1 MKKQGREKIK
11 IIFVVIPILF
21 LAIISTKITYAQE
34 DNDVEEQVVTKQE
47 EIKKIDLEELEYTQD
62 YKIWKSLPEEE
73 REKYIEPSPFGTA
86 YEPVEVNDSNKR
98 SIFKIK
104 ASRTSSFD
112 LRDYISI
119 KVKDQKQTQSCWTF
133 PIVSEVETN
142 ISLTRGYSSPIFS
155 TRHMEYTTAKTFL
168 DGTNV
173 NGYNREVGSGGNSA
187 VGLSYYTSGLGP
199 VLEKDMPFQNSEAK
213 INLSEINKPV
223 GQKIEKY
230 VDFPSIYKEIEN
242 GVTVYKDNQGNSL
255 SDDAVNE
262 IRQQIKD
269 HIATYGAVSANTNSS
284 AVQYFNNSSPILA
297 TSYYCNNNS
306 VLQDHLVT
314 IIGWDDNYAK
324 EHFNSSCRPSKDGAW
339 LALNSYGAGF
349 NGGYYY
355 ISYEDV
361 MIERQNTGIVSVKDR
376 DYKNL
381 YQYDILAGNINFS
394 PEIGETGKHPT
405 TMYAANIF
413 TRKESQKEN
422 LKEIA
427 ITGKGGRHTIDVYVN
442 TKGELNLTDATLVAS
457 GVTLEEGYQT
467 IKLTTPIA
475 LTNNKFAVMVKYNHS
490 EKVTV
495 AVEASLTANGFGD
508 VSTKW
513 DTATANEGEGF
524 ISLNGKNENWQDIA
538 TMMPTASLCIKAF
551 TTVDDTQGPTITFEP
566 NGNGIWAC
574 EQKSKITV
582 TDGSGVGVNESTLR
596 YVWTQKATRPNEEEF
611 ENWFEN
617 QSTIKNSIESGND
630 WYIWAM
636 AKDQQ
641 GNVTYAR
648 SNAFYLDNTPPTVPT
663 IHTNVTNNEWSN
675 NVASISIAG
684 STNLSGIAK
693 YQYTLNNGQSWN
705 DVHDDFEITES
716 GIYLIKAKAIG
727 NTGIESK
734 VSEEFI
740 VKIDKDAPVIT
751 GVEEGE
757 KYKSVKPIITDI
769 SEINAVLTKDGVEK
783 VYPINSQNEG
793 EEITESGN
801 YILTVTDEMGNKTIL
816 HFIIDADQ
824 TPPVITFTPNGSTL
838 WKRGQSTQITVT
850 HTSDLKPESLKYI
863 WSQSETAPTE
873 EQITNGFHSGET
885 ITKNTDSG
893 IWYIWAIA
901 KDTLG
906 NTAINRSEGFYL
918 DNNTPT
924 APTITANAE
933 NNQTIAENATVSL
946 SGSQSPSGIR
956 KYQYSINDKVTWRDV
971 SESENFKFQK
981 DGTYVIFAR
990 AVNNVGKTGEIT
1002 GPYTIKIDTSAPK
1015 IKGVEDG
1022 GSYQEVTPIIEDDS
1036 EVEIKLIKDGEEVP
1050 YEKGDKITEDGNYTI
1065 KATDEM
1071 ENETEI
1077 TFVIDSTGPTITFEP
1092 NGNIN
1097 WATSQSTKVTI
1108 TDKNGIDESSIRYKW
1123 TQSVQVLTEETFMPD
1138 SLPFKNG
1145 EVLKKD
1151 SVSGDDWCLW
1161 VYAKDTKGNMALSK
1175 SSKFYIDNTVPTA
1188 PILTVQTKERAT
1200 INDSMEFGISGS
1212 TCLSGIAKYQYS
1224 LDGGTTWRDIDV
1236 GKNLILNEIGDYQV
1250 EARAV
1255 SNVGIIGKQS
1265 QKEEV
1270 SIRTKIPTISFM
1282 PDGNKNYQK
1291 KQSTK
1296 IEVGSKFNLKEESL
1310 KYIWSNQA
1318 EGINQTD
1325 FTKDTLVGN
1334 YQNNETIAKETDSG
1348 IWYLWAIAENEV
1360 GDVKIQR
1367 SEAFYLDN
1375 DDPII
1380 EGVEKGKVYQD
1391 EITPVIQDK
1400 TSKIKVEVMLDGK
1413 QYDYQLGEHL
1423 KENGVYQINVQDEA
1437 GNTADTTF
1445 VMQYKEKDVTGPMVS
1460 FSPNGN
1466 KEYKKEQGTKVEV
1479 VDPSGVKE
1487 ESLKYIW
1494 TDSKEKPN
1502 EKDFKENFKNG
1513 DTIINKEDTGK
1524 VYLWIYAEDKEGN
1537 KSIIR
1542 SDEFYLDNTPPKT
1555 PVDTTNVENNSNM
1568 QEQGVIKMES
1578 GEGESKTDY
1587 DENRT
1592 GGGKTW
1598 NKQDKITY
1606 NAKSSTSSKDSNIS
1620 PISLPRTGVTTVLL
1634 IGITVLVGLAIYSY
1648 VKLKKCKGDR

>member
-1 MKKQGREKIK
+1 MERYWRRIK
-11 IIFVVIPILF
+11 IVFVVMALLILTT
-21 LAIISTKITYAQE
+21 INIKITYAQ
-34 DNDVEEQVVTKQE
+34 DDGE
-47 EIKKIDLEELEYTQD
+47 EIVIDEQELVKLRNPNELEYTQD
-62 YKIWKSLPEEE
+62 YKKWLELSEEE
-73 REKYIEPSPFGTA
+73 KQKYIEPSPFGTS
-86 YEPVEVNDSNKR
+86 YEPKEQTEFNNR
-98 SIFKIK
+98 TIFDVK
-104 ASRTSSFD
+104 ASRTASFD

-617 QSTIKNSIESGND
+617 QSTVKNSTESGND
-630 WYIWAM
+630 WYIWVM

-641 GNVTYAR
+641 GNVSYAR
-648 SNAFYLDNTPPTVPT
+648 SNAFYLDNTPPTAPIITANVP
-663 IHTNVTNNEWSN
+663 NNEWTNQS
-675 NVASISIAG
+675 ATISIAG
-684 STNLSGIAK
+684 STNLSGIKK
-693 YQYTLNNGQSWN
+693 YTYSYDVSDGTLGDGEGNQC
-705 DVHDDFEITES
+705 DFNES
-716 GIYLIKAKAIG
+716 GIYRIKARAIG
-727 NTGIESK
+727 NTGIEGAE
-734 VSEEFI
+734 SEEFI

-751 GVEEGE
+751 GIREGE

-783 VYPINSQNEG
+783 VYPINDKNEG

-801 YILTVTDEMGNKTIL
+801 YILTVTDEIGNKTTI
-816 HFIIDADQ
+816 HFIVDANQ
-824 TPPVITFTPNGSTL
+824 MPPTITFTPNGSTL
-838 WKRGQSTQITVT
+838 WKKGQSAQIAVT
-850 HTSDLKPESLKYI
+850 HTSDLNQESLKYV
-863 WSQSETAPTE
+863 WSQSETPLTE
-873 EQITNGFHSGET
+873 EQITTGFHSGET
-885 ITKNTDSG
+885 VTKNTDSG

-906 NTAINRSEGFYL
+906 NTAISRSEGFYL

-924 APTITANAE
+924 APTITSNAE
-933 NNQTIAENATVSL
+933 DNQTIGEKAAVSL
-946 SGSQSPSGIR
+946 SGSESPSGIR
-956 KYQYSINDKVTWRDV
+956 KYQYSLNNKVTWRDV
-971 SESENFKFQK
+971 SENEVFNFGK
-981 DGTYVIFAR
+981 DGTYVIYAR
-990 AVNNVGKTGEIT
+990 AVNNVGTTGEIT
-1002 GPYTIKIDTSAPK
+1002 GPYTIKVDTSAPK
-1015 IKGVEDG
+1015 ITGVEEG
-1022 GSYQEVTPIIEDDS
+1022 ESYKEVTPIIEDAS
-1036 EVEIKLIKDGEEVP
+1036 EVEITLIKDGEEVP
-1050 YEKGDKITEDGNYTI
+1050 YKKGDKITEDGDYTI
-1065 KATDEM
+1065 KVKDEM
-1071 ENETEI
+1071 GNETEI
-1077 TFVIDSTGPTITFEP
+1077 NFTIDSTGPTITFTP
-1092 NGNIN
+1092 NGNTN

-1108 TDKNGIDESSIRYKW
+1108 TDKNGIDASSVRYKW

-1138 SLPFKNG
+1138 SVAFKNG
-1145 EVLKKD
+1145 DTVTKD
-1151 SVSGDDWCLW
+1151 SVSGDNWCLW
-1161 VYAKDTKGNMALSK
+1161 VYAKDTKGNIALSK
-1175 SSKFYIDNTVPTA
+1175 SSKFYIDNTIPTA
-1188 PILTVQTKERAT
+1188 PDLTINTKERST
-1200 INDSMEFGISGS
+1200 ISDNVKISISGS

-1224 LDGGTTWRDIDV
+1224 LDGGTTWKDIAV
-1236 GKNLILNEIGDYQV
+1236 GEDLVLDEIGDYKV
-1250 EARAV
+1250 KARGI
-1255 SNVGIIGKQS
+1255 SNVGIQGALS
-1265 QKEEV
+1265 QTEEV
-1270 SIRTKIPTISFM
+1270 FVRTKIPTIRFT
-1282 PDGNKNYQK
+1282 PDGNKNYRK
-1291 KQSTK
+1291 IQSTK
-1296 IEVGSKFNLKEESL
+1296 IEVGSKFNLKQESL
-1310 KYIWSNQA
+1310 KYLWSNKE
-1318 EGINQTD
+1318 EGITEAD
-1325 FTKDTLVGN
+1325 FTATTLIGS
-1334 YQNNETIAKETDSG
+1334 YQNNQTITKDADSG
-1348 IWYLWAIAENEV
+1348 IWYLWAMAENEV

-1375 DDPII
+1375 DNPTIK
-1380 EGVEKGKVYQD
+1380 GVEKGKVYQSEVTPEIKD
-1391 EITPVIQDK
+1391 E
-1400 TSKIKVEVMLDGK
+1400 TSNISIEVMLDGK
-1413 QYDYQLGEHL
+1413 PYSYKLGDSL
-1423 KENGVYQINVQDEA
+1423 KQNGVYQINVEDEA
-1437 GNTADTTF
+1437 GNTANTTF
-1445 VMQYKEKDVTGPMVS
+1445 TMQYKEKDVTGPMVS

-1466 KEYKKEQGTKVEV
+1466 KEHKKEQGTKVEV
-1479 VDPSGVKE
+1479 EDPSGVNE
-1487 ESLKYIW
+1487 GSLKYIW
-1494 TDSKEKPN
+1494 TNSKEPPK
-1502 EKDFKENFKNG
+1502 EEDFKETFKNG
-1513 DTIINKEDTGK
+1513 DTIINKGDTEK

-1542 SDEFYLDNTPPKT
+1542 SDEFYLDNTPSNNPSNTSPTKPT
-1555 PVDTTNVENNSNM
+1555 VVEDEKNGGNIGNVEETKKSNPITTTITSNQRDGTKYDGKSSSNNS
-1568 QEQGVIKMES
+1568 
-1578 GEGESKTDY
+1578 
-1587 DENRT
+1587 
-1592 GGGKTW
+1592 
-1598 NKQDKITY
+1598 
-1606 NAKSSTSSKDSNIS
+1606 STAT
-1620 PISLPRTGVTTVLL
+1620 ISLPKTGVTSV
-1634 IGITVLVGLAIYSY
+1634 ILVAIVAILGLAIHAWI
-1648 VKLKKCKGDR
+1648 KLKRSEKY